1 MHPIKSIDNNNLTKW
16 HVCCHVH
23 AGTPL
28 WQTKGRVGDLTLEGG
43 GGSDQ
48 MVVLQK
54 GSRDQSGLTTLR
66 GLLVPA
72 SWDERGVINSATVL
86 TYFEED
92 YLIDQNPLGEELLA
106 FVRQRVKVIGVVR
119 EDQNG
124 NKIITVK
131 KYEILDD

>member
-1 MHPIKSIDNNNLTKW
+1 
-16 HVCCHVH
+16 
-23 AGTPL
+23 
-28 WQTKGRVGDLTLEGG
+28 
-43 GGSDQ
+43 

-72 SWDERGVINSATVL
+72 SWDERGKTTAATVS

-92 YLIDQNPLGEELLA
+92 YLIDQNPLGEELLV
-106 FVRQRVKVIGVVR
+106 FVRQRVKVIGFVR

-124 NKIITVK
+124 QKIITVK